1 MSQNCDDSLEKMYL
15 YIDNEL
21 DAASAEVV
29 RYHISDCPPCFDAFS
44 FEQRLKIVVRTR
56 LSEEIPP
63 EMLDRLRAVIR
74 SETL

>member
-1 MSQNCDDSLEKMYL
+1 MSQNCDDSLERMYL

-29 RYHISDCPPCFDAFS
+29 RYHINDCPPCFDAFS
-44 FEQRLKIVVRTR
+44 FEERLKIVVRTR

-63 EMLDRLRAVIR
+63 EMLERLRAVIR
-74 SETL
+74 SENS